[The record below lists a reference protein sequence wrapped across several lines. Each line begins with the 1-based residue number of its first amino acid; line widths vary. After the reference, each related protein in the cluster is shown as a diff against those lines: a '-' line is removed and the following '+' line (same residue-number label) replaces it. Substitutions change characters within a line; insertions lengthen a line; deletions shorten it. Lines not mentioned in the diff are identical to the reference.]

1 MNDAL
6 KRDLVYGL
14 ICGLITYIT
23 TSAISLI
30 YTLTG
35 LAWIVIMEIICCS
48 QLVFFIVNKRYKM
61 RHALIRCLITTLAVL
76 IFTVVM
82 SPLYRIA
89 ELRIVPDITVMQA
102 NVGGMLTLFSF
113 MLCFIT
119 AVITLLT
126 LFIFHLTSKHARERN
141 EEIKH

>member
-1 MNDAL
+1 
-6 KRDLVYGL
+6 
-14 ICGLITYIT
+14 
-23 TSAISLI
+23 
-30 YTLTG
+30 
-35 LAWIVIMEIICCS
+35 
-48 QLVFFIVNKRYKM
+48 M

-89 ELRIVPDITVMQA
+89 ESRIVPDITVMQA

-126 LFIFHLTSKHARERN
+126 LFIFDLTSKHARERN